1 MRLALFTDTY
11 LPQTNGVSRTLHRLT
26 GHLNRRGIEHLLFS
40 PKSASEEDCD
50 DPVRKISSIPF
61 FLYPECRLALPG
73 LSSIHNEL
81 RAFRPDLLHLA
92 TPFNLGL
99 YGLRYA
105 HKHNLPHVASYHTHF
120 DRYLR
125 YYRMPSLIP
134 LYWKYMKWFHR
145 SCDAILAP
153 SRETAG
159 VLRTRGFTGLRL
171 WSRGVDCGL
180 YNPEKHSENV
190 RGRYGIQTPLMLIY
204 VGRIAPEKDIA
215 TLMAA
220 MRLLPESV
228 AAAVHLLVVGDG
240 PLLPELR
247 ASAPANVT
255 FAGSRHGDEL
265 AELYASSDIFVF
277 PSATETFGNVVLEAM
292 ASGLPVIAAD
302 AGGPRELVVPG
313 RSGTLFDPQQ
323 PAAMAEAIC
332 RLAGQPE
339 LRLAM
344 GREGRRLALSLSWE
358 TIFDGLIRDY
368 EEVIEARRVKGGAG
382 IFTA

>member
-1 MRLALFTDTY
+1 
-11 LPQTNGVSRTLHRLT
+11 
-26 GHLNRRGIEHLLFS
+26 
-40 PKSASEEDCD
+40 
-50 DPVRKISSIPF
+50 
-61 FLYPECRLALPG
+61 
-73 LSSIHNEL
+73 
-81 RAFRPDLLHLA
+81 
-92 TPFNLGL
+92 
-99 YGLRYA
+99 
-105 HKHNLPHVASYHTHF
+105 
-120 DRYLR
+120 
-125 YYRMPSLIP
+125 
-134 LYWKYMKWFHR
+134 
-145 SCDAILAP
+145 
-153 SRETAG
+153 
-159 VLRTRGFTGLRL
+159 
-171 WSRGVDCGL
+171 
-180 YNPEKHSENV
+180 
-190 RGRYGIQTPLMLIY
+190 MLIY